1 MCKDLYV
8 YRCSVCKQVV
18 ISPVELKNTIRCCE
32 RDMELLAPGT
42 VDASEE
48 AHVPVFEQ
56 CGCYLKVKIGQTPHP
71 MTNEHHIEW
80 IALVTD
86 KSIYIKYLEKTEHPC
101 ATFHID
107 PDEKVCAVYAY
118 CNLHQLW
125 MAKDSIENSFCF
137 SSSCKTKDETR
148 DGCKT
153 KSKMGENY
161 IDDEKMTN
169 SCKSKM

>member
-8 YRCSVCKQVV
+8 YRCSICHQVV
-18 ISPVELKNTIRCCE
+18 ISPVELKNQIRCCE
-32 RDMELLAPGT
+32 RDMELLKAGS

-56 CGCYLKVKIGQTPHP
+56 CGCYIKVKVGKVPHP
-71 MTNEHHIEW
+71 MTPDHHIEW

-86 KSIYIKYLEKTEHPC
+86 RSIYLKYLKATEPACVSFHMDSEEKL
-101 ATFHID
+101 
-107 PDEKVCAVYAY
+107 CAVYAY

-125 MAKDSIENSFCF
+125 IAKE
-137 SSSCKTKDETR
+137 ETA
-148 DGCKT
+148 DTFKFDC
-153 KSKMGENY
+153 KSKPKMGDTY

-169 SCKSKM
+169 NCKSKM